1 MSKVLKGGVR
11 YNEKYRWNAEDD
23 ACDEC
28 KELDGKVFESAE
40 EIPQKPHPNCKC
52 HIEVIENQTNDP
64 IGRYRAE
71 IFEKQKAE
79 QEIKKITGDINSIK
93 EEIDAAIS
101 SANEQNSEID
111 EFIQTQNDIPHVVL
125 QKFTTEKQDIKKN
138 IETAK
143 DLKNK
148 ASSIEKEIKIVEMK
162 EISGLKLE
170 VKVLSDKVDNVTKE
184 IFDRGLQLTGS
195 LLQLRESLSLWN
207 LSFSKFT
214 EARDY
219 IEKNGEF
226 YESIDNIEEENLRNF
241 VKNKVKKQFQEKDS
255 RGVIFNENSSLAEK
269 INTSF
274 ALKKLIKNK
283 KSELLPGAS
292 LPDTSLSFSV
302 WNFDLYNAIHRA
314 DIVDIHVD
322 LNGDFTA
329 KVIDTYD
336 FNPHSWNPAVMA
348 AGHFQKER
356 KIENYFVVVKIK
368 IPRETWIKY

>member
-52 HIEVIENQTNDP
+52 HIEVIENQTNDQ

-148 ASSIEKEIKIVEMK
+148 ASSIEKEIKIVELK

-255 RGVIFNENSSLAEK
+255 RGVVFNENSSLAEK

-292 LPDTSLSFSV
+292 LPDTSLNFSV

>member
-40 EIPQKPHPNCKC
+40 EIPQKPHPNCKY
-52 HIEVIENQTNDP
+52 HIEVIENQTNDQ

-255 RGVIFNENSSLAEK
+255 RGVVFNENSSLAEK

>member
-11 YNEKYRWNAEDD
+11 YNEKCRWNAEDD

-52 HIEVIENQTNDP
+52 HIEVIENQTNDQ

-148 ASSIEKEIKIVEMK
+148 ASSIEKEIKIVELK

>member
-52 HIEVIENQTNDP
+52 HIEVIENQTNDQ